1 MLRSISG
8 SKEQVADG
16 KEVIDIMSRNWND
29 VYNNLSSLTQEDR
42 DKIALKIKI
51 IDEILDAR
59 QGKGLTQTE
68 LETITG
74 VKHSFIVQ

>member
-1 MLRSISG
+1 MRTTSG

-51 IDEILDAR
+51 IDELLDAR

>member
-1 MLRSISG
+1 
-8 SKEQVADG
+8 
-16 KEVIDIMSRNWND
+16 MSRNWND

>member
-1 MLRSISG
+1 MRTTSG

>member
-1 MLRSISG
+1 LRTTSG